1 MLPQPGCPSSSIS
14 SGKAYLILLK
24 WFYLLEIQTEVLMD
38 EIGECWNLHQNN
50 TRKRGKEKHT
60 DEQNGHAWKLLKVGE
75 RYMRVHYT
83 TMNSAHV

>member
-1 MLPQPGCPSSSIS
+1 
-14 SGKAYLILLK
+14 
-24 WFYLLEIQTEVLMD
+24 MD